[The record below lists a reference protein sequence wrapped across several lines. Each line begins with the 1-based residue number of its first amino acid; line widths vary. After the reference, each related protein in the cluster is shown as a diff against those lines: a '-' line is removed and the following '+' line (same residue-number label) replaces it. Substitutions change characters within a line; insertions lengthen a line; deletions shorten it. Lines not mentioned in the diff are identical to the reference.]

1 LSNQTNISIS
11 KTAGDGSVNDDYDL
25 IIKFIRGDHPA
36 FENMV
41 LKYQDRVF
49 NLCYRLLGNR
59 DEAEESAQEVFIKVY
74 RALKGFR
81 FKSSFYTWLYRIVI
95 NNCKNRI
102 KSVEYRSAKSRV
114 SIDSG
119 HENSGNTVTDIV
131 DHGLMPD
138 KALEQKEK
146 MEMIQGALNSLPPDQ
161 KTVVVLCDIE
171 GLSYDE
177 IADITKTRLGTVK
190 SKISRARL
198 NLRNKLEGI
207 I

>member
-1 LSNQTNISIS
+1 
-11 KTAGDGSVNDDYDL
+11 
-25 IIKFIRGDHPA
+25 
-36 FENMV
+36 MV

-102 KSVEYRSAKSRV
+102 KSVEYRSIKSRV
-114 SIDSG
+114 SIDSDQ
-119 HENSGNTVTDIV
+119 ENRGNTIVDIV
-131 DHGLMPD
+131 DQRPMQD
-138 KALEQKEK
+138 KTLEQKEK
-146 MEMIQGALNSLPPDQ
+146 MKRVQEALNSLPPDQ
-161 KTVVVLCDIE
+161 KTVIVLCDIE

-177 IADITKTRLGTVK
+177 IAGITKTRLGTVK

-198 NLRNKLEGI
+198 GLRNKLEGI